1 MMSSDSAST
10 LVTEFEGTIVPD
22 ETNTEE
28 IANTDTTR
36 HSDFA
41 DIIQS
46 FQNRSDDIL
55 RKYQEKV
62 SAN

>member
-1 MMSSDSAST
+1 MSSDSPST
-10 LVTEFEGTIVPD
+10 LITEFEGSVVPE
-22 ETNTEE
+22 ETNMEE
-28 IANTDTTR
+28 IIDTDTRR
-36 HSDFA
+36 HSSFA

-55 RKYQEKV
+55 RRYQEKV